1 MLRRYFSGVRTKA
14 DLSLR
19 ETEFLTTQSGIPHR
33 RTAVSDLGSPLSR
46 VTQRCPETRT
56 HLPRTRIG
64 PHAHW
69 LEPAPCQ
76 VTKRSLQLFTRGLLS
91 CRRSTESTYSL
102 EGSGWVG
109 MRSPVCSGGLSGSQA
124 GHQDRAQAGSPL
136 KLQWASAWCGVSPV
150 TFAVDTGFR
159 PP

>member
-1 MLRRYFSGVRTKA
+1 MLRRYFSGVRTKD

-33 RTAVSDLGSPLSR
+33 RITVSDLGSPLSR
-46 VTQRCPETRT
+46 ATQRCPETRT

-91 CRRSTESTYSL
+91 CTRSTESTYSL

-109 MRSPVCSGGLSGSQA
+109 MRSPVCSGAFLWGARQGIRIGPKPEAPLSFS
-124 GHQDRAQAGSPL
+124 GHQR
-136 KLQWASAWCGVSPV
+136 GV
-150 TFAVDTGFR
+150 GCHL
-159 PP
+159 